1 MVAARESWATDPI
14 AVRHFE
20 RFFRLAVHPD
30 IDLHGLAPTLD
41 IDKSDL
47 RRLGE
52 FVNDKIAD
60 LVAVGQEKTRLN
72 TRKWVEP
79 YDLPITKG
87 LQENIHNFRK
97 LEEGPALLPVLTKL
111 TARPPLPIELDYALE
126 TEESLPLIA
135 GGICMTVASSFKIV
149 DPDVKNP
156 TKEDWDRAYRI
167 YRLLL

>member
-1 MVAARESWATDPI
+1 MVAARESWETDPT

-30 IDLHGLAPTLD
+30 VDKHGLAPTLD

-60 LVAVGQEKTRLN
+60 LVTAAQEKTRLN
-72 TRKWVEP
+72 ARKFVEP
-79 YDLPITKG
+79 YDLPIPKG
-87 LQENIHNFRK
+87 LQENMHRFRK
-97 LEEGPALLPVLTKL
+97 LEEGAALLPVLDRL
-111 TARPPLPIELDYALE
+111 TGRPPIDFDYAPE
-126 TEESLPLIA
+126 TDQSLALVA
-135 GGICMTVASSFKIV
+135 GGICMCVASSFEIV

-156 TKEDWDRAYRI
+156 TTEHWDRAYQI
-167 YRLLL
+167 FQLLL